1 MPTYLPHPHGLYT
14 YIKNYGKWLHK
25 ITFES
30 VLLPSICH
38 SGFSAPFW
46 GIFSGKNSVVLLIAL
61 FLIVTE
67 LYRLAIYI
75 SVNIADLKI
84 EFVC

>member
-1 MPTYLPHPHGLYT
+1 M
-14 YIKNYGKWLHK
+14 
-25 ITFES
+25 
-30 VLLPSICH
+30 
-38 SGFSAPFW
+38 
-46 GIFSGKNSVVLLIAL
+46 VLLIAL

-67 LYRLAIYI
+67 GYRLAVYI